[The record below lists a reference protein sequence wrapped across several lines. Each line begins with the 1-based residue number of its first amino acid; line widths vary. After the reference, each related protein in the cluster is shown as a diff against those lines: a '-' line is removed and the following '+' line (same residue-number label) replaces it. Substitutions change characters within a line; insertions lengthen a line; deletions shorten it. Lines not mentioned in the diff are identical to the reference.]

1 MGFGRLVKEEIK
13 IVFIG
18 RKYIW
23 LKSNNNGT

>member
-1 MGFGRLVKEEIK
+1 MGSGRLVKEEIK
-13 IVFIG
+13 IVLIG

>member
-13 IVFIG
+13 IVLIG
-18 RKYIW
+18 IKYIW

>member
-13 IVFIG
+13 IVLIG
-18 RKYIW
+18 RNYIW